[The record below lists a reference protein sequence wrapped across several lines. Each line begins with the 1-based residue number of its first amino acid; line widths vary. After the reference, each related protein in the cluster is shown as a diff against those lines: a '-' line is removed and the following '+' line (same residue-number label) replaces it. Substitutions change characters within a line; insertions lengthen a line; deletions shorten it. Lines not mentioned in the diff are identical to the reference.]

1 MKVKVKIK
9 MTKKEVDMLYAMLLI
24 DKYKKIEY
32 KDVVIGKLYLSDKQ
46 KKKLGTI
53 DIC

>member
-9 MTKKEVDMLYAMLLI
+9 MTKKEVDMLYTMLLI
-24 DKYKKIEY
+24 NKKIQY
-32 KDVVIGKLYLSDKQ
+32 NDVVIEKLYLSDKQ